1 MASTSARDARLE
13 MGDAKDRGAT
23 TQQADEVEASPGGP
37 LNVDAE
43 AEKEVLDPVL
53 IRFARSLGKGVA
65 DDLRG
70 RAPHYADDWREVMRD
85 RGRALARIVAASVYI
100 FLASAIPA
108 IAFGEQLKAETK
120 GKMTLYQTLL
130 STGMCGVIQSLAGGQ
145 PLLIVGVAEP
155 IVIIYHFMDEYCTR
169 TGTDFTAWAAWTC
182 VWATAFLVLM
192 AVTNIC
198 NGIKWFTRF
207 CGETF
212 GMVRHP
218 FEYRCF
224 FFSSFPDRPI
234 PPS

>member
-23 TQQADEVEASPGGP
+23 TQQADEVEASP

-85 RGRALARIVAASVYI
+85 RGRALTRIVAASVYI